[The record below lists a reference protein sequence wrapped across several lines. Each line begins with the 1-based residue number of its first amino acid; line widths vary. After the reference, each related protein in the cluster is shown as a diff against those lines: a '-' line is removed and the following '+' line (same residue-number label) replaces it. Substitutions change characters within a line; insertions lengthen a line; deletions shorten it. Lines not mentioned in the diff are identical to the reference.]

1 MARTK
6 NGAAAKPRRRKTS
19 TARRRSAGVL
29 SRARATMQDAVGDDV
44 AAMRA
49 EVDDM
54 IGALEER
61 INRLNQLTK
70 RGAVHATEGAND
82 IVLNAISGLTGQV
95 TNRMQNNAKSVS
107 DEVAKMGNQA
117 LKRVVAEI
125 DQRPLLT
132 LAIVAGIGF
141 IAGLARRTD

>member
-6 NGAAAKPRRRKTS
+6 NGAAAKPRRKKT
-19 TARRRSAGVL
+19 TRRGRSAGVL
-29 SRARATMQDAVGDDV
+29 ARARSTMEDAVGGDV

-54 IGALEER
+54 ISALEER
-61 INRLNQLTK
+61 LNRLNQLTK

-82 IVLNAISGLTGQV
+82 VVLNAISGLTGQV
-95 TNRMQNNAKSVS
+95 TDRMQNNVKSVS
-107 DEVAKMGNQA
+107 DDVAKLGNQA

-141 IAGLARRTD
+141 IAGLVRRSD